1 MSRKVV
7 GLGELLWDMLPGGR
21 QLGGAPANFAYHAGA
36 LGAEA
41 CVISRVGRDADGH
54 GLVARLAQLGIGT
67 ACIEEDPVA
76 PTSTVT
82 VSLGADGQPAYTIHE
97 NVAWDALAGETAA
110 RQAVVTA
117 DAVYFGTLAQR
128 SETSRRTIRTLL
140 GLAPKTS
147 LRIFDVNLRQHY
159 YSRAIIEESL
169 ALADVL
175 KLNETE
181 LPQLAAMFRLSGDER
196 AQVDALARRFALRV
210 VAYTRGGRGSLLRA
224 AGEWSEHA
232 GLPTIVA
239 DTVGA
244 GDSFT
249 AGLALGL
256 LAGWPLDTV
265 NARATALAAYV
276 CSQPGATPP
285 LPEPLRAPFLAE

>member
-7 GLGELLWDMLPGGR
+7 GLGELLWDLLPGGR

-41 CVISRVGRDADGH
+41 RVISRVGSDADGH
-54 GLVARLAQLGIGT
+54 ALVARLTQLGIGT

-97 NVAWDALAGETAA
+97 NVAWDALAGEAAA
-110 RQAVVTA
+110 RQAVASA

-128 SETSRRTIRTLL
+128 GETSRRTIRTLL
-140 GLAPKTS
+140 GLVPKTS

-159 YSRAIIEESL
+159 HSRAIIEESL
-169 ALADVL
+169 ALTDVL

-181 LPQLAAMFRLSGDER
+181 LPRLAAMFHLSGDER

-224 AGEWSEHA
+224 AGAWSEHA

-249 AGLALGL
+249 AALALGL

-265 NARATALAAYV
+265 NARATAIAAYV
-276 CSQPGATPP
+276 CSQPGATPS

>member
-41 CVISRVGRDADGH
+41 RVISRVGRDAG
-54 GLVARLAQLGIGT
+54 GRELVARLVQLGIGT

-97 NVAWDALAGETAA
+97 NVAWDALAGEAAA
-110 RQAVVTA
+110 RQAVAAA

-128 SETSRRTIRTLL
+128 SETSCRTLRTLL
-140 GLAPKTS
+140 GLVPKTS

-159 YSRAIIEESL
+159 HSRTIIEESL

-181 LPQLAAMFRLSGDER
+181 LPQLAELFHLSGDER

-249 AGLALGL
+249 AALALGL
-256 LAGWPLDTV
+256 LAGWPLDMV
-265 NARATALAAYV
+265 NERATALAAYV

-285 LPEPLRAPFLAE
+285 LPERLRAPFLQR

>member
-1 MSRKVV
+1 MSRKVI

-41 CVISRVGRDADGH
+41 CVISRVGRDADGR

-97 NVAWDALAGETAA
+97 NVAWDALVGEAAA
-110 RQAVVTA
+110 RQAVATA

-140 GLAPKTS
+140 GLVPPAS

-159 YSRAIIEESL
+159 YSHAIIEESL

-181 LPQLAAMFRLSGDER
+181 LPQLAEMFHLSGDER

-224 AGEWSEHA
+224 SGEWSEHA

-249 AGLALGL
+249 AALALGL
-256 LAGWPLDTV
+256 LAGWPLDMV
-265 NARATALAAYV
+265 NERATALAAYV

-285 LPEPLRAPFLAE
+285 LPEPLRAPFLQR

>member
-1 MSRKVV
+1 MKRNVV
-7 GLGELLWDMLPGGR
+7 GLGELLWDVLPGGR

-41 CVISRVGRDADGH
+41 RVISRVGRDADGR
-54 GLVARLAQLGIGT
+54 GLVARLTQLGIGT
-67 ACIEEDPVA
+67 TCIEEDPVA

-97 NVAWDALAGETAA
+97 NVAWDALAGEAAA
-110 RQAVVTA
+110 RQAVASA

-128 SETSRRTIRTLL
+128 SETSRRAIRTLL
-140 GLAPKTS
+140 GLVPPTS

-159 YSRAIIEESL
+159 HSRAIIEESL

-181 LPQLAAMFRLSGDER
+181 LPQLGEMFHLSGDER
-196 AQVDALARRFALRV
+196 TQVDSLARRFALRV

-249 AGLALGL
+249 AALALGL

-285 LPEPLRAPFLAE
+285 LPEPLRAPFLRT